1 MVFVPLVIYFYH
13 KTRGKVQCYLFKKK
27 LESFIICVNFMI
39 KKEKIMDELNLVYK
53 RFIIKMIWGCADFH
67 E

>member
-1 MVFVPLVIYFYH
+1 
-13 KTRGKVQCYLFKKK
+13 
-27 LESFIICVNFMI
+27 MI

-53 RFIIKMIWGCADFH
+53 RFIIKVIWGCADFH